1 MSKTIA
7 VNAGSS
13 TLKFK
18 LFDMPS
24 EDVVAEGNIERIGE
38 KMGHAK
44 IKYGDGQKH
53 EEEKPFAD
61 HGAAVNYLLD
71 QLIDLGI
78 VKSYDEITAVGHRV
92 VAGGEFFKDSA
103 VINDD
108 VIKKIDELSEY
119 APLHDPAELI
129 GIKAFRKVLP
139 NAFAVAVFDT
149 SFHVNMPKM
158 NALYS
163 VPYEWYEKYG
173 ARKYGAHGTSHRYVA
188 GRAAKMLGKPLKD
201 LKLITM
207 HIGAGA
213 SITAIKG
220 GKSYDTSMGFSPL
233 AGITMATRSGDVD
246 PSLVAFVQEKLGVSS
261 QEMISILNHKSGL
274 LGISQLSPDMRDIL
288 AAADK
293 GNDQAQLALD
303 MYVNRIVRYV
313 GAYIAEMGG
322 ADAIVFTAGVGENS
336 IPVRKLVTDKLAY
349 FGIKID
355 QEKNKCH
362 GVERDLSTDDA
373 KIKTLLIPTNE
384 ELMIVHDI
392 ERLKKEQGK

>member
-24 EDVVAEGNIERIGE
+24 EHVVAEGTIERIGE

-71 QLIDLGI
+71 QLIGLGI

>member
-18 LFDMPS
+18 RVDMPS
-24 EDVVAEGNIERIGE
+24 EDVVAEGTIERIGE